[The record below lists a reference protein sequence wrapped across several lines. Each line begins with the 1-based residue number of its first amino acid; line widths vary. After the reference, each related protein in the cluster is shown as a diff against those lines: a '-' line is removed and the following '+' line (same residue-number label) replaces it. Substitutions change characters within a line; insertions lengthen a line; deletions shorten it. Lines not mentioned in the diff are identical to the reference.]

1 MSSANP
7 HPIPLSDSE
16 VLIRGFLAANPEL
29 STSLGP
35 VEIMTDRYTNTEWA
49 AQMQETER
57 AVLAEVHSGARA
69 RKMYPGPRMR
79 DGKEALRKLALTV
92 DHTVLKLDAN
102 TVAIDGLCAEARTE
116 GFKVCYLMFL
126 YAFICSFVHSFSLDS
141 PAPKQLRIS
150 VRAADVSQSVCVR
163 LNWVQRCVSNLK
175 GSPVLVACVVGFHEG
190 TQDTYSKL
198 SEARAAVAAGAAE
211 LDVVLNHALLTKHNK
226 PATPEHVLSS
236 KDSAID
242 SITAANTAKN
252 SGSSAGADDEAVV
265 VPDYSA
271 IYRELASIRSLC
283 PSPVVLKLI
292 LETAQLSDSQILAAS
307 HLAAAANFDFIK
319 TSTGFNGHGATLP
332 HVQLM
337 VSAAEYLAE
346 KGEGAGKMEVK
357 ASGGVRSLETAI
369 KMLEAGA
376 SRLGTSSGLW
386 IMQEARTK
394 VGEEKGNQEGERPP
408 QTRLYTDDSVA
419 GEY

>member
-1 MSSANP
+1 
-7 HPIPLSDSE
+7 
-16 VLIRGFLAANPEL
+16 
-29 STSLGP
+29 
-35 VEIMTDRYTNTEWA
+35 
-49 AQMQETER
+49 
-57 AVLAEVHSGARA
+57 
-69 RKMYPGPRMR
+69 
-79 DGKEALRKLALTV
+79 
-92 DHTVLKLDAN
+92 
-102 TVAIDGLCAEARTE
+102 
-116 GFKVCYLMFL
+116 
-126 YAFICSFVHSFSLDS
+126 
-141 PAPKQLRIS
+141 
-150 VRAADVSQSVCVR
+150 
-163 LNWVQRCVSNLK
+163 
-175 GSPVLVACVVGFHEG
+175 VACVVGFHEG
-190 TQDTYSKL
+190 THDTYAKL

-211 LDVVLNHALLTKHNK
+211 LDVVLNHTLLTKHNK
-226 PATPEHVLSS
+226 PATPEHVISS

-252 SGSSAGADDEAVV
+252 SGSSATGEDEE

-292 LETAQLSDSQILAAS
+292 LETAQLTEQQILAAS

-337 VSAAEYLAE
+337 VGAAEYLAK
-346 KGEGAGKMEVK
+346 KGEGARKMEVK
-357 ASGGVRSLETAI
+357 ASGGVRSLETAV

-394 VGEEKGNQEGERPP
+394 VGEEKGNQDGERPP

>member
-1 MSSANP
+1 MAANPTP
-7 HPIPLSDSE
+7 HPIPLTESE
-16 VLIRGFLAANPEL
+16 VFIRGFLAANPDL
-29 STSLGP
+29 DSSLGP
-35 VEIMTDRYTNTEWA
+35 VAIMTDRYTDQEWA
-49 AQMQETER
+49 AQIQETER
-57 AVLAEVHSGARA
+57 AVMKEVDSGKRA
-69 RKMYPGPRMR
+69 SKVYEGPKMKN
-79 DGKEALRKLALTV
+79 GKEALKQLALTV
-92 DHTVLKLDAN
+92 DHTILKLDAN
-102 TVAIDGLCAEARTE
+102 SVAIDGLCSEARTE
-116 GFKVCYLMFL
+116 GFKVCFNLVFKTSERD
-126 YAFICSFVHSFSLDS
+126 SFRTLEKHQLTN
-141 PAPKQLRIS
+141 PK
-150 VRAADVSQSVCVR
+150 SVCVR
-163 LNWVQRCVSNLK
+163 LNWVQRCVANLK
-175 GSPVLVACVVGFHEG
+175 GSPVVVACVVGFHEG

-198 SEARAAVAAGAAE
+198 SEARAAVVAGAAE
-211 LDVVLNHALLTKHNK
+211 LDVVLNHSLLTKHNK
-226 PATPEHVLSS
+226 PTTPETVIHAR
-236 KDSAID
+236 DSAID
-242 SITAANTAKN
+242 SITAANTVKN
-252 SGSSAGADDEAVV
+252 SASTVIEDDDEI
-265 VPDYSA
+265 PDYSA

-292 LETAQLSDSQILAAS
+292 LETSQLNSQQILAAS

-337 VSAAEYLAE
+337 VGAAEYLAE
-346 KGEGAGKMEVK
+346 KRVGARKMDVK

-386 IMQEARTK
+386 IMQEARVK